1 MLPPPCAGE
10 GLLGHNA
17 LCPYKY
23 TPDSEKASCHMLDPI
38 HPFPARMAPELA
50 FDFLADL
57 PQGSQVLDPMCGS
70 GVALR
75 SAVEAGHRPIGIDAD
90 PLAVLMSKVWV
101 ENSQHTRLPDYA
113 DKLLE
118 RAAKY
123 RDLALPWHCDEDETT
138 RFVEFWFGLRQR
150 NDLTRV
156 ALAIHRTADST
167 PTYITRAFQLALSRL
182 IVTKT
187 KGASLAWD
195 VAHSRP
201 HIKKDANDFDVME
214 EFRRAC
220 TVLAH
225 KLRNNKPEW
234 TATVKRGDARRM
246 RIADKSVDAVI
257 TSPPYLN
264 AIDYMRGH
272 RLSLVWLGYGLTELR
287 DVRSK
292 SIGTESTRRNM
303 RLTYL
308 GEHSANANPKMQRMI
323 EQYLRDIGQLTR
335 EIKRVSRPK
344 AKICII
350 TANSNIKGYEVRTNT
365 LIHAVAEGSGL
376 SFVGEKIRTI
386 ETNRRY
392 LPISTKNNALTSR
405 MMEEHIQYY
414 TA

>member
-1 MLPPPCAGE
+1 
-10 GLLGHNA
+10 
-17 LCPYKY
+17 
-23 TPDSEKASCHMLDPI
+23 MLDPI

-50 FDFLADL
+50 FDFLAEL
-57 PQGSQVLDPMCGS
+57 PKDSLILDPMCGS

-101 ENSQHTRLPDYA
+101 ENNRHTRLPNYA
-113 DKLLE
+113 DDLVE
-118 RAAKY
+118 RATKY
-123 RDLALPWHCDEDETT
+123 RELTVPWHSGEDETT
-138 RFVEFWFGLRQR
+138 EFVQFWFGLRQR
-150 NDLTRV
+150 RDLARL
-156 ALAIHRTADST
+156 ALAIRRTADNT
-167 PTYITRAFQLALSRL
+167 PPYITRAFQLALSRL

-201 HIKKDANDFDVME
+201 HKKKDENDFDVME

-220 TVLAH
+220 AVLAR
-225 KLRNNKPEW
+225 KLTNNKPDW
-234 TATVKRGDARRM
+234 TAAVKKGDARRM
-246 RIADKSVDAVI
+246 RLADKSVDAVI

-272 RLSLVWLGYGLTELR
+272 RLSLVWLGYGLAELR
-287 DVRSK
+287 SVRSK
-292 SIGTESTRRNM
+292 SIGTETARKYKRRA
-303 RLTYL
+303 YL
-308 GEHSANANPKMQRMI
+308 GDHSANANPKMQRMI
-323 EQYLRDIGQLTR
+323 EQYLRDIGQLAR

-365 LIHAVAEGSGL
+365 LIHAAAEGAGL
-376 SFVGEKIRTI
+376 SFVGEKIRSI
-386 ETNRRY
+386 EANRRY
-392 LPISTKNNALTSR
+392 LPVSTKNNALTSR

-414 TA
+414 VA